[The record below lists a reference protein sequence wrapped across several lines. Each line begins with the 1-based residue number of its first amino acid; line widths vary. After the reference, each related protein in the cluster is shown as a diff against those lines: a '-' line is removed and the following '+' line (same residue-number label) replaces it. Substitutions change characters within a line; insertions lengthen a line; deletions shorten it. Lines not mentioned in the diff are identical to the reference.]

1 MSHNG
6 TLLSVKDLRTYFQ
19 TEDGTV
25 KAVDGISFDLQ
36 RGETLGIV
44 GESGS
49 GKSVTNL
56 SIIRLIPEPPGK
68 IVSGEVIFNGTDI
81 LDLPPEEVRRIRG
94 KRISMIFQDPM
105 TSLNPFMRISKQL
118 MEITELHLG
127 HTKEQSYSHAVKML
141 EIVGIPDAAARVD
154 SYPHE
159 FSGGMRQRVMIA
171 MALSCEPELLIAD
184 EPTTA
189 LDVTIQA
196 QILELIKKLKQD
208 TGTSVI
214 LITHDLG
221 VVAGMTDHIIVM
233 YAGKVFEQSP
243 TRELFSCPGNPYTKG
258 LLRSVPDPAHEE
270 GKALYQIPG
279 LPPDV
284 AHLPPGC
291 PFNPRCDRAEEIC
304 RREFPPFVQIN
315 TEHFSLCH
323 FAEEVYA
330 ASCSERD
337 AREAAAATTTSEG
350 VAPPQAEAPAPM
362 RDASGVEPSENPSQK
377 EGSR

>member
-1 MSHNG
+1 MNG
-6 TLLSVKDLRTYFQ
+6 RNGNILEVRDLRTHFQ

-25 KAVDGISFDLQ
+25 KAVDGIDFVLK

-56 SIIRLIPEPPGK
+56 SIIRLIPDPPGK
-68 IVSGEVIFNGTDI
+68 IVSGEIIFDGQDI
-81 LDLPPEEVRRIRG
+81 LLLPTDEVRKIRG
-94 KRISMIFQDPM
+94 KRIAMIFQDPM

-118 MEITELHLG
+118 MELTELHLG
-127 HTKEQSYSHAVKML
+127 YTRDQSYEHAIKML
-141 EIVGIPDAAARVD
+141 ETVGIPDARSRVD

-196 QILELIKKLKQD
+196 QILELIKTLKQK

-233 YAGKVFEQSP
+233 YAGKVFEQAQ
-243 TRELFSCPGNPYTKG
+243 TRDLFANPGNPYTRG
-258 LLRSVPDPAHEE
+258 LLRSVPDPTSEQ
-270 GKALYQIPG
+270 GDLYQIPG

-284 AHLPPGC
+284 AHLPKGC
-291 PFNPRCDRAEEIC
+291 PFAPRCDRVEEIC
-304 RREFPPFVQIN
+304 HREFPPFVAL
-315 TEHFSLCH
+315 TRDHHSLCH
-323 FAEEVYA
+323 FAEDVYA
-330 ASCSERD
+330 TSKRE
-337 AREAAAATTTSEG
+337 REARNA
-350 VAPPQAEAPAPM
+350 
-362 RDASGVEPSENPSQK
+362 K
-377 EGSR
+377 